1 MVEKILTPR
10 AIAALKPAPAGKRY
24 DRLDGI
30 VPGLAVRVTD
40 KGSKSYVLVVRY
52 PGARNPTRRSLG
64 DVGAITLE
72 GARTKA
78 RAWLGQIQT
87 GIDPR
92 EIEEAQRKA
101 EAEKRLAAERA
112 KQCTFA
118 AVVEI
123 FFIEYLRPRC
133 RTAAAVERRI
143 RNELVPVW
151 ADKPITAITRDDIE
165 DVIDAIVKRPS
176 RKKVGKGVGRY
187 GHTVLSD
194 IKMIFGWAV
203 DVVKRNEPY
212 KLAASPADRIK
223 PTKLIGE
230 KAIRTRVLEDHELRS
245 LWLACEQAGYPWGD
259 LTKMLLL
266 TGCRLREV
274 SDAQW
279 REFNGGWVIPQER
292 HKSEQEHRLPI
303 TDDMAQLLD
312 KLPRFQSGDYLFSF
326 SHGKAPVANFNRG
339 KRALDAHMPADTP
352 HFVFHDVR
360 RSVRSQLSALKIE
373 DHVAEKIIGH
383 GRKGLQRVYD
393 RHRYESEIREGL
405 IAWQRKLRL
414 IVDPP
419 DNVRTLPVRA

>member
-1 MVEKILTPR
+1 MAARILTER
-10 AIAALKPAPAGKRY
+10 AVAALKPAPAGKRY
-24 DRLDGI
+24 DRSDGI

-40 KGSKSYVLVVRY
+40 KGSKSFVLVMRY
-52 PGARNPTRRSLG
+52 PGATNPTRRALG
-64 DVGAITLE
+64 GVGEITLAT
-72 GARTKA
+72 AREKA
-78 RAWLGQIQT
+78 RAWLAQIKV
-87 GIDPR
+87 GIDPAG
-92 EIEEAQRKA
+92 IEEAQRKA
-101 EAEKRLAAERA
+101 ESEKRLAAERA
-112 KQCTFA
+112 EQGTFA
-118 AVVEI
+118 AAAEK
-123 FFIEYLRPRC
+123 FFVDYLRPRC

-143 RNELVPVW
+143 RNELVPMW
-151 ADKPITAITRDDIE
+151 ADKPLASITRDDIE

-176 RKKVGKGVGRY
+176 RKKIGKGVGRY

-212 KLAASPADRIK
+212 KLAASPADRIR
-223 PTKLIGE
+223 PTRLIGE

-245 LWLACEQAGYPWGD
+245 LWLACDKAGYPWGD

-274 SDAQW
+274 SDATW

-303 TDDMAQLLD
+303 TDDMAQLLA
-312 KLPRFQSGDYLFSF
+312 KLPRFQGGDYLFSF
-326 SHGKAPVANFNRG
+326 SYGKKPVANFARG
-339 KRALDAHMPADTP
+339 KRAIDAHMPPDTA
-352 HFVFHDVR
+352 HWQFHDTR

-419 DNVRTLPVRA
+419 DNVHALPARA